1 MPTSNSLEN
10 TTIHAKDGTLRY
22 FLNLSDG
29 SDNEAPIE
37 ELSNIPKEAPVKG
50 DNWEV
55 VKEGEYKEIP
65 LSIVENLL
73 GTSTISDDEREQAQ
87 VLKFIKK
94 QSLFAGEHFKK
105 KYPGFP
111 ERFYD
116 ILEEESRLNLK
127 MEFDTSSN
135 VVSLEKV

>member
-50 DNWEV
+50 DNWKV

-87 VLKFIKK
+87 VLKFIAPRA
-94 QSLFAGEHFKK
+94 QSERSEASVAARGAGYPENGRASSVGKYRLQNYSRFKS
-105 KYPGFP
+105 F
-111 ERFYD
+111 
-116 ILEEESRLNLK
+116 LL
-127 MEFDTSSN
+127 
-135 VVSLEKV
+135 